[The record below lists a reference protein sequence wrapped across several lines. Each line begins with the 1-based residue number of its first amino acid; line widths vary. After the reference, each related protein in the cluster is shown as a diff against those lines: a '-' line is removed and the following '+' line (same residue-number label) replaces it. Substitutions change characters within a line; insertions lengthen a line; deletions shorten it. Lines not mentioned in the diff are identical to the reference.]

1 MHSKVRAA
9 APGATRCAPT
19 YCTRTRWS
27 RICEPSTRWA
37 IRPLFWTETSTGSWK
52 RGSGGA
58 TEKMTTN
65 KIVLA
70 ASMGQRWHDFWR
82 GDIGEWIITRGLRIV
97 MLLIAAVLAARFVS
111 WVAEQVTRQLDV
123 GFAESDALVRS
134 EATKHRQA
142 VASVI
147 QWVSIVI
154 IAIWVIMQI
163 SEVLQF
169 SVGGL
174 IAPATVLGAALGFG
188 AQQLVKDLLSGFF
201 IIVEKQYGFGDL
213 VSLTVTGV
221 AAEARGTV
229 ENVTLRVT
237 RLRSSDGEVF
247 TIPNGEI
254 VKTINLSKDWARAV
268 VDIPVSTSAD
278 LNRVNEVLHQEC
290 ERALEN
296 PLLGE
301 LLLDA
306 PTVMGVESI
315 EVDTVTLRVVARTL
329 PGKQFEAGRQL
340 RVLVI
345 RALARAGIVTAATVG
360 LVDAAGM
367 PDDQVAEEDAD
378 ENAEGA
384 VQRR

>member
-1 MHSKVRAA
+1 
-9 APGATRCAPT
+9 
-19 YCTRTRWS
+19 
-27 RICEPSTRWA
+27 
-37 IRPLFWTETSTGSWK
+37 
-52 RGSGGA
+52 
-58 TEKMTTN
+58 MT
-65 KIVLA
+65 
-70 ASMGQRWHDFWR
+70 QRWHDFWR
-82 GDIGEWIITRGLRIV
+82 GTMGEWILGKGLHIV
-97 MLLIAAVLAARFVS
+97 MLLIAAVLAVRFVT
-111 WVAEQVTRQLDV
+111 WVADQVTRQLDE

-147 QWVSIVI
+147 QWVSIVV
-154 IAIWVIMQI
+154 IAIWVIVQVGA
-163 SEVLQF
+163 VLQF

-188 AQQLVKDLLSGFF
+188 AQRVVQDLLSGFF

-213 VSLTVTGV
+213 VALTVTGV
-221 AAEARGTV
+221 NAEARGTV

-247 TIPNGEI
+247 TIPNGQI
-254 VKTINLSKDWARAV
+254 VKTVNLSKDWARAV

-290 ERALEN
+290 ERAQDDPVLS
-296 PLLGE
+296 E

-315 EVDTVTLRVVARTL
+315 EVDTVTLRMVARTL

-345 RALARAGIVTAATVG
+345 RALARSGIVTAADARVG
-360 LVDAAGM
+360 LVEDPAVPAAQAALEKAGEQ
-367 PDDQVAEEDAD
+367 DKD
-378 ENAEGA
+378 A
-384 VQRR
+384 VQQR